1 MTPGSRPAQVRWLAE
16 LRDQNQR
23 RTGLIGDLGKIH
35 PLGPCQSSALM
46 IELTARF
53 DATPLRD
60 ELGQQPADRVDADHP
75 RSLLRVHRRDQAM
88 RASGRPRQAELSRR
102 AGKTMNFRSGAAGA
116 APLAPE
122 DRYINREKLCAVTP
136 ASDVT
141 IWRWQRDSEF
151 ALPVKLAD
159 NERNYW
165 RLPDVRAW
173 MCRREE
179 RQARPVRHRLIWG
192 GGKSTTPICRLAA
205 LRRALSRQK
214 IPIGWRFRG
223 PPGIDHKRGPAIYA
237 PGPSPR
243 NMRRPRP

>member
-1 MTPGSRPAQVRWLAE
+1 
-16 LRDQNQR
+16 
-23 RTGLIGDLGKIH
+23 
-35 PLGPCQSSALM
+35 M
-46 IELTARF
+46 IELTARL

-60 ELGQQPADRVDADHP
+60 ELGQQPADRVDVDLP
-75 RSLLRVHRRDQAM
+75 RPLLRVHRRDQTM
-88 RASGRPRQAELSRR
+88 RASGRPSEAELSRR
-102 AGKTMNFRSGAAGA
+102 AGKTMNRRSGAAGA
-116 APLAPE
+116 ARLAPE
-122 DRYINREKLCAVTP
+122 DRYINREELCAVIP
-136 ASDVT
+136 ASYVT
-141 IWRWQRDSEF
+141 IWRWRRDPEVAF
-151 ALPVKLAD
+151 PVPVKLGD

-165 RLPDVRAW
+165 WLRDVRAW

-223 PPGIDHKRGPAIYA
+223 PPGIDHKRGPAIDA